1 LSSPASAPRL
11 AGVLPVL
18 PTPFAADGAI
28 DIAAMER
35 VVDFAIACGAH
46 GFVFPGVA
54 SEFNFLSLDERRS
67 LIAVVGKAL
76 GGRPF
81 VVGGSAETV
90 EDVVRLCADG
100 TEHGATAAMVM
111 APAKVGSEPSAL
123 IDFYGEIGRRT
134 GLDIVLQNAPAPV
147 GSGLPVDTI
156 AKVAAAVP
164 AITYV
169 KEETLPPGPRI
180 SGLIGAAPPHLKGV
194 IGGGGARHL
203 YDELDRGAIA
213 AMPAVEITDLHV
225 ALYEAFI
232 GGDRDKARALYIR
245 SLPMLL
251 VQLTYR
257 MRLTKEVLV
266 RRGVIAHAGVR
277 APLPEF
283 DAKGLEELDMMLAE
297 LADLLTGS
305 GTARVEAAQ

>member
-1 LSSPASAPRL
+1 MTDPAPRL

-18 PTPFAADGAI
+18 PTPFSADGAI
-28 DIAAMER
+28 DIGAME
-35 VVDFAIACGAH
+35 AIVAFTIGCGAH

-54 SEFNFLSLDERRS
+54 SEFNFLSLDERRA
-67 LIAVVGKAL
+67 LIAVVGQAL

-81 VVGGSAETV
+81 VVGASAETV

-100 TEHGATAAMVM
+100 SAHGATAAMVM
-111 APAKVGSEPSAL
+111 APASVGSDVAAL
-123 IDFYGEIGRRT
+123 VDFYGAVGERT

-147 GSGLPVDTI
+147 GSGLPVATI
-156 AKVAAAVP
+156 AKVATAVK
-164 AITYV
+164 AIAYV

-180 SGLIGAAPPHLKGV
+180 TGLIDAAPAHLSGV

-203 YDELDRGAIA
+203 YDELERGAIA
-213 AMPAVEITDLHV
+213 AMPAAEITDLHV
-225 ALYEAFI
+225 ALYEAFMA
-232 GGDRDKARALYIR
+232 GDRAKARSLYIS

-283 DAKGLEELDMMLAE
+283 DDKGLKELDMMLEE
-297 LADLLTGS
+297 LADLLITPGKTQ
-305 GTARVEAAQ
+305 GKAAQ